1 MRINFELLDLRCFLA
16 VVDLG
21 GFHTAAEALNVSQ
34 PALSRRIQ
42 GLEAALGAPLLERS
56 TRRVALTT
64 TGRQMEPLVRRL
76 IEEFESSL
84 LSIADVG
91 KNQQGQV
98 TLACIPTAAFYF
110 LPRVIQAYNAVY
122 PNIRFRILDLGANE
136 CLESVARGEVE
147 FGLNLM
153 GAGDADLIF
162 TPLAEDPFVLAC
174 RRDHPLAKHEK
185 LSWTDLKGHA
195 LAGVGRA
202 SGNRMLLDSA
212 LGKLGLELSWNYETN
227 HLSTSLGLVEAG
239 LGASVLPRLAT
250 PLGDHPIIVTK
261 IIEEPVV
268 TRTIGIVE
276 RKHGRLSPA
285 AKRFRDMLAAS
296 WVSDG
301 GKAGAEG
308 QAAED

>member
-16 VVDLG
+16 VVDHG
-21 GFHTAAEALNVSQ
+21 GFHSAAEALNLSQ

-64 TGRQMEPLVRRL
+64 TGRQMQPLVRRL

-84 LSIADVG
+84 MSISDVG
-91 KNQQGQV
+91 RSQHGQV

-110 LPRVIQAYNAVY
+110 LPRVIQAYNSVY

-136 CLESVARGEVE
+136 CLESVSRGEVE

-153 GAGDADLIF
+153 GAGDPDLIF

-174 RRDHPLAKHEK
+174 RRDHPLATRDK
-185 LSWTDLKGHA
+185 LTWLDLKGYA
-195 LAGVGRA
+195 LAGVSRA

-250 PLGDHPIIVTK
+250 PAADHPIIVTK
-261 IIEEPVV
+261 PLEDPVV
-268 TRTIGIVE
+268 TRMIGIVE

-285 AKRFRDMLAAS
+285 AKRFRDMLADS
-296 WVSDG
+296 WAKDSLESRAKLAQG
-301 GKAGAEG
+301 EN
-308 QAAED
+308 